1 MSDLGNL
8 GLGFAAGLVAAS
20 VGAVVL
26 ARWLLRQET
35 ARRTASE
42 EEIKRLRDE
51 LSARQTALDALH
63 QNLAKVQ
70 AEGAAL
76 GAQCQALSEAR
87 ITLQTEKDSLS
98 LAGENLRERLTA
110 ALGQQAK
117 LSADL
122 ENERQA
128 TLERQAE
135 IEKSR
140 QHLRTEFEN
149 LANRLLEEKGKVLF
163 AENKTQLDAVLTPL
177 KERMKG
183 FEDLVTKT
191 YDQENRDRASLLDL
205 VKRLG
210 DSQVKLGK
218 EAENLSRALS
228 GESKIQGDW
237 GEMILENLLQGVGL
251 TEGREYQVQEHHVA
265 EDGSRL
271 RPDVVVYLPDDKA
284 IVVDSKVSI
293 SAFATYTRAETE
305 DLRTQALRAHSA
317 SVRGHIKDLAG
328 KKYQDVVKG
337 RSLDFVIL
345 FIPAE
350 AAFHAAIGQ
359 DPELYNDAFARGIVL
374 ASPSTLLAT
383 LKVVAHVWQ
392 HEKQNEN
399 AQRIALEAGRMFD
412 KFQAFAKDLMQIGE
426 RLVQA
431 QAAYDAAKAKLT
443 DGNGNLAKRAQTL
456 MKLGAK
462 TSKTDSKVEA
472 FLGTATENS
481 DDDTSEPPV
490 MIP

>member
-1 MSDLGNL
+1 MGDLGSF
-8 GLGFAAGLVAAS
+8 GLGFAAGLVAAA

-26 ARWLLRQET
+26 TKWLLRQES
-35 ARRTASE
+35 ARRTVSE
-42 EEIKRLRDE
+42 QEVERLRSE
-51 LSARQTALDALH
+51 LSTRQTALDALR
-63 QNLAKVQ
+63 QDLAKIQ

-76 GAQCQALSEAR
+76 GAQYQALSELR
-87 ITLQTEKDSLS
+87 TSLQSEKDALV
-98 LAGENLRERLTA
+98 LAGETLRERLSA

-122 ENERQA
+122 ENERRVA
-128 TLERQAE
+128 AERQAE
-135 IEKSR
+135 VERSR
-140 QHLRTEFEN
+140 QHLRAEFEN

-163 AENKTQLDAVLTPL
+163 AENKTQLDAILTPL

-210 DSQVKLGK
+210 ESQVKLGK

-228 GESKIQGDW
+228 GESKVQGDW

-293 SAFATYTRAETE
+293 SAFVAYTRAETE
-305 DLRTQALRAHSA
+305 DLRTQALRAHCA

-337 RSLDFVIL
+337 RSLDFVLL
-345 FIPAE
+345 FIPSE

-359 DPELYNDAFARGIVL
+359 DPELYNDAFSRGIVL

-399 AQRIALEAGRMFD
+399 AQRIAQEAGRMFD

-426 RLVQA
+426 RLSQA
-431 QAAYDAAKAKLT
+431 QAAYDAAKSKLT
-443 DGNGNLAKRAQTL
+443 EGNGNLAKRAQTL

-462 TSKTDSKVEA
+462 ASKTDSKVDA

-481 DDDTSEPPV
+481 DDETSEKLN
-490 MIP
+490 